1 MPKKIDSNHG
11 EIVRG
16 LRSIGARVQSLAAVG
31 KGCPDLLVA
40 FQGRWYVAEVKNGEN
55 IPSKQRLSVAEQEWH
70 EQFSIQAPVHVWSS
84 LDEALAVVREM

>member
-31 KGCPDLLVA
+31 KGCPDLLIA
-40 FQGRWYVAEVKNGEN
+40 FRGRWIVAEVKDGEKS
-55 IPSKQRLSVAEQEWH
+55 PSRQRLTMAEQEWH